1 MTLMIPQRL
10 EQKLIDQARQRNV
23 SIESLVSEA
32 LDWYLKLDPNV
43 LDELVAWQEV
53 RDEAVGVIEESS
65 P

>member
-10 EQKLIDQARQRNV
+10 EQKLIEQARQRNV

-32 LDWYLKLDPNV
+32 LDWYLKLDANV
-43 LDELVAWQEV
+43 LDELVAWQEI

>member
-1 MTLMIPQRL
+1 MTLVIPQRL

-43 LDELVAWQEV
+43 MDELVAWQEI
-53 RDEAVGVIEESS
+53 RDEALGLIEESS